1 MEGREEVEMSG
12 LIVDLFA
19 GGGGASL
26 GIERALGRSPD
37 IAINHSVL
45 AIACHAR
52 NHPKTTHLTANVWEV
67 DPLDATGGRPVDL
80 LWASP
85 DCRHFSR
92 AKGGK
97 PVSKRVRSLA
107 WVVTRWAKATRP
119 RVIAL
124 ENVAEFETWGPLGAD
139 DRPIK
144 HRAGETFR
152 RWVGQ
157 LRRLGYDVEWRIL
170 NAADFGAPTSRKRLF
185 LVARNDGEP
194 IRWPVPTHGTNRPHR
209 HRSAA
214 ECIDWSDLGSSIFG
228 RKKELAPATLRR
240 IARGIVRF
248 VLDSKE
254 PFLVLCNHSGDGFR
268 GQPLSQPMQ
277 TIAAAHDARGLV
289 TPFVARYHGEKT
301 PGEPVR
307 GETCRDPLPTQTT
320 ENRFGLVAPLI
331 GRLRGSTDAHVKSS
345 CSPASE
351 PADTISAGG
360 THHALIAPVI
370 VRNFGGM
377 DARDVCAT
385 MPTITGVDHH
395 SLSIAHL
402 TKLQQ
407 NSIGQHPNQPI
418 DTVMAGAPRFGVVA
432 ASVDGHPDQS
442 GDVAAF
448 LAKYADHDNDGRVVI
463 TIDGV
468 EHVITDI
475 KLRMLQPDELQRAQG
490 FGDDYVIDG
499 TKRDRVRLIGNS
511 VCPPVAE
518 ALVRANMLAAG
529 VTMERQEVLFA

>member
-1 MEGREEVEMSG
+1 MKA

-37 IAINHSVL
+37 IAINHSPL

-67 DPLDATGGRPVDL
+67 DPLDATDGRPVDL

-248 VLDSKE
+248 VLYTPT
-254 PFLVLCNHSGDGFR
+254 PFLV
-268 GQPLSQPMQ
+268 
-277 TIAAAHDARGLV
+277 
-289 TPFVARYHGEKT
+289 RYHGEKAPDEAPRLEDLT
-301 PGEPVR
+301 
-307 GETCRDPLPTQTT
+307 DPLPTQTT
-320 ENRFGLVAPLI
+320 ENRFGLATPFVTKFRRGSTGSPIGEPMPTITAGGNMARPAGAAHAMGMVAPCIMPNNSNNVPRSADEPVPVVTTGPRNFVVSPLI

-345 CSPASE
+345 CSRASE
-351 PADTISAGG
+351 PTDTISAGG

-377 DARDVCAT
+377 DARDSRAT
-385 MPTITGVDHH
+385 MPTITSVDHH
-395 SLSIAHL
+395 S
-402 TKLQQ
+402 
-407 NSIGQHPNQPI
+407 IGVASFDGQP
-418 DTVMAGAPRFGVVA
+418 DRSA
-432 ASVDGHPDQS
+432 
-442 GDVAAF
+442 DVAAF
-448 LAKYADHDNDGRVVI
+448 LSKYADHANDGRVVVSI
-463 TIDGV
+463 GGV

-475 KLRMLQPDELQRAQG
+475 KLRMLQPAELQRAQG
-490 FGDDYVIDG
+490 FGDDYVIEG

-518 ALVRANMLAAG
+518 ALVRANIFEAG